1 MANELFTTRSGRQI
15 PVPTVTLPATEV
27 VSLLRLQEDFI
38 RRGEHLSMLGVLLDV
53 LDKGRRQVRNQWKNG
68 DLSKNRRDFAK
79 AVAPYMVNPAKY
91 AVDIAQLAKQYGL
104 INGST
109 VDLSD
114 PEPEPESA
122 ETDVEIPGAEP
133 GPAVESLTESELE
146 KATAPSVV
154 STTEGAS

>member
-1 MANELFTTRSGRQI
+1 MANEMFTTRSGKQI
-15 PVPTVTLPATEV
+15 PVPSVTIPATEV

-104 INGST
+104 INGNT

-114 PEPEPESA
+114 PEPA
-122 ETDVEIPGAEP
+122 ETDDQEP
-133 GPAVESLTESELE
+133 ETEPAPEHKSESEPELTESELE
-146 KATAPSVV
+146 
-154 STTEGAS
+154 

>member
-1 MANELFTTRSGRQI
+1 MANEMFTTRSGKQV
-15 PVPTVTLPATEV
+15 PVPVVTLPATEV

-104 INGST
+104 INGNT

-114 PEPEPESA
+114 PTAESDDQEPETEPAPEHKS
-122 ETDVEIPGAEP
+122 DSEP
-133 GPAVESLTESELE
+133 ELTESELE
-146 KATAPSVV
+146 KATAP
-154 STTEGAS
+154 EGVA

>member
-1 MANELFTTRSGRQI
+1 MANEMFTTRSGKQV
-15 PVPTVTLPATEV
+15 PVPVVTIPATEV

-68 DLSKNRRDFAK
+68 DLSKNRRNFAK
-79 AVAPYMVNPAKY
+79 TVAPYMVNPAKY

-104 INGST
+104 INGNT

-114 PEPEPESA
+114 PESVETDDQEPE
-122 ETDVEIPGAEP
+122 TEP
-133 GPAVESLTESELE
+133 TPEHKSESDLTESELE
-146 KATAPSVV
+146 KATAPSGV
-154 STTEGAS
+154 A

>member
-1 MANELFTTRSGRQI
+1 MANEMFTTRSGKQV
-15 PVPTVTLPATEV
+15 PLPTVVIPATEV

-68 DLSKNRRDFAK
+68 DLSKSRRDFAK

-91 AVDIAQLAKQYGL
+91 AADIAQLARQYGL
-104 INGST
+104 VNGTT

-114 PEPEPESA
+114 PEPEPEEEVIDA
-122 ETDVEIPGAEP
+122 EIVDLTPTPDG
-133 GPAVESLTESELE
+133 LTEEQLE
-146 KATAPSVV
+146 QATAPS
-154 STTEGAS
+154 EGAH

>member
-1 MANELFTTRSGRQI
+1 MANEMFTTRSGKQI
-15 PVPTVTLPATEV
+15 PVPVLNIPATEV

-38 RRGEHLSMLGVLLDV
+38 KRGEHLSMLGVLLDV

-68 DLSKNRRDFAK
+68 DLSKSRRDFAK

-104 INGST
+104 INGNT

-114 PEPEPESA
+114 PAA
-122 ETDVEIPGAEP
+122 ETDVEEP
-133 GPAVESLTESELE
+133 ATDLTEEQLE
-146 KATAPSVV
+146 EATAPSVEQEV
-154 STTEGAS
+154 K

>member
-1 MANELFTTRSGRQI
+1 
-15 PVPTVTLPATEV
+15 
-27 VSLLRLQEDFI
+27 
-38 RRGEHLSMLGVLLDV
+38 MLGVLLDV

-104 INGST
+104 INGNT

-114 PEPEPESA
+114 PTAESDDQEPETEPAPEHKS
-122 ETDVEIPGAEP
+122 
-133 GPAVESLTESELE
+133 ESESELTESELE
-146 KATAPSVV
+146 KTTAP
-154 STTEGAS
+154 EGVA

>member
-1 MANELFTTRSGRQI
+1 MANEMFTTRSGKQV
-15 PVPTVTLPATEV
+15 PVPVVTLPATEV

-104 INGST
+104 INGNT

-114 PEPEPESA
+114 PTVESDDQEPETEPAPEHKS
-122 ETDVEIPGAEP
+122 
-133 GPAVESLTESELE
+133 ESELTESELE
-146 KATAPSVV
+146 KATAP
-154 STTEGAS
+154 EGVA

>member
-1 MANELFTTRSGRQI
+1 
-15 PVPTVTLPATEV
+15 
-27 VSLLRLQEDFI
+27 
-38 RRGEHLSMLGVLLDV
+38 MLGVLLDV

-104 INGST
+104 INGNT

-114 PEPEPESA
+114 PTAESDDQEPETEPAPEHKS
-122 ETDVEIPGAEP
+122 DSEP
-133 GPAVESLTESELE
+133 ELTESELE
-146 KATAPSVV
+146 KATAP
-154 STTEGAS
+154 EGVA

>member
-1 MANELFTTRSGRQI
+1 MANEMFTTRSGKQV
-15 PVPTVTLPATEV
+15 PVPVVTLPATEV

-104 INGST
+104 INGNT

-114 PEPEPESA
+114 PTAESDDQEPETEPAPEHKS
-122 ETDVEIPGAEP
+122 DS
-133 GPAVESLTESELE
+133 ESDLTESELE
-146 KATAPSVV
+146 KATAP
-154 STTEGAS
+154 EGVA